1 MHYGPVEE
9 GLLRGLVKHLNTLYP
24 DDILKVQLFGSRARG
39 DAGAG
44 SDFDI
49 LIIVKDKMSIDR
61 MKIYDYILDVNLE
74 YGLDFSLKIYD
85 EEEFERSKRLSLPFM
100 KNILTEGQELW
111 AR

>member
-1 MHYGPVEE
+1 MHYGATEE
-9 GLLRGLVKHLNTLYP
+9 VLLRGLVKHLNTLYP
-24 DDILKVQLFGSRARG
+24 DEMLKVQLFGSRARG

-49 LIIVKDKMSIDR
+49 LIIVKNKMSIDR

-74 YGLDFSLKIYD
+74 YGLDFSLKIYGK
-85 EEEFERSKRLSLPFM
+85 EEFERSKRLGLQFM
-100 KNILTEGQELW
+100 ENILTEGQELW

>member
-9 GLLRGLVKHLNTLYP
+9 ALLRGLVKHLNTLYP
-24 DDILKVQLFGSRARG
+24 DEILRVQLFGSRARG

-85 EEEFERSKRLSLPFM
+85 KEEFERSKRLGLPFM

>member
-9 GLLRGLVKHLNTLYP
+9 ALLRGLVKHLNTLY
-24 DDILKVQLFGSRARG
+24 LGSRARG

-74 YGLDFSLKIYD
+74 YGLNFSLKIYD
-85 EEEFERSKRLSLPFM
+85 KEEFERSKRLGLPFM

>member
-1 MHYGPVEE
+1 M
-9 GLLRGLVKHLNTLYP
+9 
-24 DDILKVQLFGSRARG
+24 FGSRARG

-85 EEEFERSKRLSLPFM
+85 KEEFERSKRLGLPFM

>member
-1 MHYGPVEE
+1 MHYGAGEE
-9 GLLRGLVKHLNTLYP
+9 SLLRGLVKHLNTLYP
-24 DDILKVQLFGSRARG
+24 NDILKIYLFGSRARG

-49 LIIVKDKMSIDR
+49 LIIVTDKRPIDR

-74 YGLDFSLKIYD
+74 YGIDFSLKIYD
-85 EEEFERSKRLSLPFM
+85 EEEFKKSMRLDLPFM
-100 KNILTEGQELW
+100 KNALTEGQELW

>member
-9 GLLRGLVKHLNTLYP
+9 ALLRGLVKHLNTLYP
-24 DDILKVQLFGSRARG
+24 DEILKVQLFGSRARG

-85 EEEFERSKRLSLPFM
+85 KEEFERSKRLGLPFM

>member
-9 GLLRGLVKHLNTLYP
+9 ALLLGLVKHLNTLYP
-24 DDILKVQLFGSRARG
+24 DEILKVQLFGSRARG

-85 EEEFERSKRLSLPFM
+85 KEEFERSKRLGLPFM